1 MKKYYGWFVVIIA
14 LIGFCSFH
22 IQAQE
27 LNVRFQE
34 KLVIGEDDNVP
45 LENLF
50 SGPTFIDTDSQNR
63 IYIAEKSNVRVFSE
77 NGEYLKTIGS
87 QGRGPGEF
95 LDISALAIGVNDELI
110 IYDNRNFRLTL
121 FYNLGDSL
129 ESISPQGWEK
139 MDGRRTVQNNII
151 PISND
156 QFAITAMEIDP
167 LDQRPLDE
175 MDNRIVH
182 LVSKDFT
189 TYNQSYID
197 VFEYL
202 LDPEAPLQR
211 RASRFSNYLLAQV
224 PNNKLA
230 VAHEMFNGNIYMVD
244 YTQETPEVQE
254 LGGNFVGYQMYEE
267 LDGSFQ
273 SHRNKR
279 YGIVGGSGGTYQKKL
294 GSLGLFANS
303 NGIMNFVYTIEGEKG
318 EYFIEFFTKEGEYR
332 GYTNIDNDFIIQEG
346 MRQSF
351 DPKHIDKDNKLYYA
365 DYSDGNVAVRVIEII
380 VEE

>member
-1 MKKYYGWFVVIIA
+1 MIA
-14 LIGFCSFH
+14 MIGFCSIH

-27 LNVRFQE
+27 LDVRLEE
-34 KLVIGEDDNVP
+34 KLVIGEDDDAA
-45 LENLF
+45 LEYLF
-50 SGPTFIDTDSQNR
+50 SGPSFIDTDSQNR
-63 IYIAEKSNVRVFSE
+63 IYIAEQSDVRVFSE
-77 NGEYLKTIGS
+77 DGEYLTTIGS

-110 IYDNRNFRLTL
+110 IYDNRNFRITF

-202 LDPEAPLQR
+202 LDPDVRLQR

-244 YTQETPEVQE
+244 YTEEMPEVQE
-254 LGGNFVGYQMYEE
+254 LEGNFVGYEMYEE
-267 LDGSFQ
+267 LDGS
-273 SHRNKR
+273 SRSYINKR

-303 NGIMNFVYTIEGEKG
+303 NGIINFVYTIEGKTG
-318 EYFIEFFTKEGEYR
+318 EYFIEFFTPEGDYK
-332 GYTNIDNDFIIQEG
+332 GYTNIDNDFAIQDG
-346 MRQSF
+346 MRLRF
-351 DPKHIDKDNKLYYA
+351 YPKHLDKNNRLYHA
-365 DYSDGNVAVRVIEII
+365 DYSDGNVVIRVTEII
-380 VEE
+380 VE